1 MPMATTQ
8 KLGQQPLPAE
18 PPTSEK
24 PPRKFSASTQ
34 AFLAQ
39 MAQNLRDH
47 DPENPKGRLR
57 MKP

>member
-8 KLGQQPLPAE
+8 ELGEQPLPAE
-18 PPTSEK
+18 QPTGEK
-24 PPRKFSASTQ
+24 PPRKLSASTQ

-39 MAQNLRDH
+39 MAQNLRTH
-47 DPENPKGRLR
+47 DPENLKGRLR